1 MIIPFLSYMCMVC
14 GCFADAGLPYF
25 RRYRLS
31 CVGCNDDD
39 EVEFVFFD
47 RVAKELIG
55 RPVVT
60 LLRSRAPH
68 GVSLSEAV
76 MFGRTDALTTR
87 EIAAVV
93 WRRFCLV
100 VSVTSKSFD
109 PESVPIL

>member
-1 MIIPFLSYMCMVC
+1 MCMVC
-14 GCFADAGLPYF
+14 GCFADAGLSYF

-60 LLRSRAPH
+60 LL
-68 GVSLSEAV
+68 
-76 MFGRTDALTTR
+76 
-87 EIAAVV
+87 
-93 WRRFCLV
+93 
-100 VSVTSKSFD
+100 
-109 PESVPIL
+109 